1 MSCFGQTSYHSN
13 CSTFKKKKVAKYD
26 NEKEM
31 VKKRVEGWL
40 RIGQDDWQ
48 ARAQEYTLRP
58 RGGLIGAELDSLLL
72 LFNKYWEE
80 SAKKR
85 KASL

>member
-13 CSTFKKKKVAKYD
+13 CSTFKKKKKVAKYD

-40 RIGQDDWQ
+40 RIGQND
-48 ARAQEYTLRP
+48 
-58 RGGLIGAELDSLLL
+58 
-72 LFNKYWEE
+72 
-80 SAKKR
+80 
-85 KASL
+85 